1 MSVSIKSVAM
11 PAQHGGWGFLIEP
24 LLIGLIAAPSWGGV
38 GLVIAAFGVFL
49 MHQPLKITFKDWRKR
64 RRYARTRLAERFVM
78 LYGVMALGGFVIAL
92 AAADSAFVI
101 PLVLAVPFALVQLA
115 YEGRNEARE
124 SLPEISGAL
133 AFASTAAAIPLMS
146 GAQLLIPAFA
156 LWIAA
161 AARVIP
167 SILYVRTRLRLE
179 ADRPFDPAP
188 PLIAHA
194 AALILVLMLI
204 AAQLLTPLALIGSLV
219 LLIRAAFGMLRPR
232 RPTPAKVIGFREI
245 AYGLLY
251 AVLTGLSTV

>member
-1 MSVSIKSVAM
+1 MTISIKSVAM

-24 LLIGLIAAPSWGGV
+24 LLIGLIAVPSWGGV

-49 MHQPLKITFKDWRKR
+49 MHQPLKITYKDWRKR

-78 LYGVMALGGFVIAL
+78 LYGMMALGGFVFAL
-92 AAADSAFVI
+92 VAADSAFII
-101 PLVLAVPFALVQLA
+101 PLVLAIPFALVQLA

-133 AFASTAAAIPLMS
+133 AFASTAAAIPLMH
-146 GAQLLIPAFA
+146 GIEWVIPAFA

-167 SILYVRTRLRLE
+167 SILYVRVRLRLE
-179 ADRPFDPAP
+179 ADRPFERTS

-194 AALILVLMLI
+194 AALIVV
-204 AAQLLTPLALIGSLV
+204 LALIAVRLFSPLILIGSI
-219 LLIRAAFGMLRPR
+219 LLLMRAAFGLLRPH

-245 AYGLLY
+245 AYGLIY
-251 AVLTGLSTV
+251 AVLAGLSAV